1 MGKGL
6 VNLFAITV
14 AVSILFAFS
23 LDEFKKYV
31 KGTETIEIEHEL
43 HQCAKTLAAE
53 NAISSKKEII
63 CSVSASDDKCTLV
76 YDEKTGS
83 FFIKSGACLFQTK
96 KNSLVECQQKK
107 GVFNCKIIEN
117 KMTKS

>member
-6 VNLFAITV
+6 AELFAVVVTV
-14 AVSILFAFS
+14 AGLLAFS
-23 LDEFKKYV
+23 MEEYKNRV
-31 KGTETIEIEHEL
+31 KETEVVEIKREL

-53 NAISSKKEII
+53 NAISSRKEAV
-63 CSVSASDDKCTLV
+63 CDVSVSDDNCTLI
-76 YDEKTGS
+76 YNEKTGS